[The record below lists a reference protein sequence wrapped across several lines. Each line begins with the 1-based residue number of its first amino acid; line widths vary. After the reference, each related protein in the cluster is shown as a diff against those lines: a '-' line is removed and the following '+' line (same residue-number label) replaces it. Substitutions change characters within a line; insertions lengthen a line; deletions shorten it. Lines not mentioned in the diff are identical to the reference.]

1 MLRPRDKSKYL
12 FQSIISELWF
22 HGLCMHEGVPIHA
35 IKSFENIGLQLH
47 SVLTPV
53 LDGAMGQLYASAVLP
68 SWK

>member
-1 MLRPRDKSKYL
+1 
-12 FQSIISELWF
+12 
-22 HGLCMHEGVPIHA
+22 MHEGVPIHA